1 MLRKRK
7 CGVAN
12 GSKASYV
19 PRMNFVPQF
28 RSFTPKDLTS
38 ITGLSPTMQRDWRR
52 NGYLPP
58 RESGWSSFDLEEVSK
73 VALLKVLADAGLGPG
88 FGNDVISG
96 DVGRAIVRSIG
107 WWVVEAEEAEAWVGD
122 LTPSTASEVLALDAD
137 DHFALVSR
145 VTGLDVAERLQAV
158 QIDPIKRTIFAGIGA
173 GADEAPIGLISLTVR
188 LDALGQQIAQRVG
201 KGVLKLQPSATD
213 C

>member
-1 MLRKRK
+1 MDV
-7 CGVAN
+7 VA
-12 GSKASYV
+12 
-19 PRMNFVPQF
+19 QF

-107 WWVVEAEEAEAWVGD
+107 WWVVEAEEAKAWVAD
-122 LTPSTASEVLALDAD
+122 LSPSTASEILALDAN
-137 DHFALVSR
+137 DHFGLVSQI
-145 VTGLDVAERLQAV
+145 TGLDVADRLQAV
-158 QIDPIKRTIFAGIGA
+158 QVDPIKRTISAGIGA
-173 GADEAPIGLISLTVR
+173 TADEAPDGVISLTVR
-188 LDALGQQIAQRVG
+188 LDALGRQIAKRVG
-201 KGVLKLQPSATD
+201 KGVLTLQQSAKD